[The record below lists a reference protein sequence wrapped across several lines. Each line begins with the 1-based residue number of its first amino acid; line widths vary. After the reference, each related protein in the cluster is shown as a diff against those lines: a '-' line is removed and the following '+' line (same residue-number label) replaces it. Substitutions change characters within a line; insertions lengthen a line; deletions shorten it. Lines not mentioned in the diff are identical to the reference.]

1 MVSMGARVV
10 QLHKVFILEGVGG
23 IVKFFGVLLLK
34 LEVSNKNSNVGQN

>member
-23 IVKFFGVLLLK
+23 IVKCFWSSLTEIGGF
-34 LEVSNKNSNVGQN
+34 Q